1 MVRAYLN
8 VAFAYGMRAEH
19 DCTRKDAGA
28 RWGIKSN
35 PIAAIP
41 VADGVVNR
49 RNRFRSPVEVK
60 TPWDWLEAFDI
71 DSNLSRALRLMLA
84 TGQRSG
90 EILGLTAAS
99 YEPSRAMLYWE

>member
-41 VADGVVNR
+41 VADGVVNPR
-49 RNRFRSPVEVK
+49 KSVPV
-60 TPWDWLEAFDI
+60 A
-71 DSNLSRALRLMLA
+71 SRGQDAVGLA
-84 TGQRSG
+84 RGF
-90 EILGLTAAS
+90 
-99 YEPSRAMLYWE
+99 